1 MASKISHYGLVIKK
15 RLEGVKI
22 VKSQYYE
29 LKKHIPIISLYV
41 IDISFNLTLM
51 LFKKM
56 LLSKVGTGTA
66 KYLSCLHI
74 KI

>member
-41 IDISFNLTLM
+41 IDSGLSNLPRLGF
-51 LFKKM
+51 LFRRRM
-56 LLSKVGTGTA
+56 A
-66 KYLSCLHI
+66 F
-74 KI
+74 